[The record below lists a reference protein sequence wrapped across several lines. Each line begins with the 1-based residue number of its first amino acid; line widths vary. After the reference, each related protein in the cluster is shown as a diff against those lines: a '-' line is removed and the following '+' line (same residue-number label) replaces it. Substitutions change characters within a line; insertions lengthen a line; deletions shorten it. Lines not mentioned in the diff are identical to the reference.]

1 MQRIKY
7 LSVRDLHGMTSTV
20 WIGLGLG
27 QSSEH
32 QRGVVRG
39 HEGQLSGFA
48 PDFSGFLGDPMV
60 DSTKRGA
67 RRHADT
73 VPGKGQWPI
82 RDRPGRVESLM
93 RRAVNSP
100 IQAQPGRSISS
111 RERAHGSC

>member
-67 RRHADT
+67 RDT
-73 VPGKGQWPI
+73 QTRCRAKGSGQSGTDLDGW
-82 RDRPGRVESLM
+82 S
-93 RRAVNSP
+93 
-100 IQAQPGRSISS
+100 RS
-111 RERAHGSC
+111 

>member
-1 MQRIKY
+1 
-7 LSVRDLHGMTSTV
+7 MTSTV

-39 HEGQLSGFA
+39 REGQLSGFA

-60 DSTKRGA
+60 DSTKSGA
-67 RRHADT
+67 RDT
-73 VPGKGQWPI
+73 QTRCWAKGQWPI
-82 RDRPGRVESLM
+82 RGRLGRVELLM

-100 IQAQPGRSISS
+100 MQAQPGRSVSS
-111 RERAHGSC
+111 RERAHGSCSEPNLLSAQ